1 MSITWIKLIVL
12 VCIITS
18 IYPYNFFCIKIYFL
32 CSLTSYTKINSK
44 WIGDLN
50 GSLYTMKLLCLLSRF
65 QSCLTLWFMGS
76 QRVGHDWATELNWP
90 ELTLCDSLDCSSP
103 GYSVSGILQ
112 ARILEW
118 VAMPSFRGSVRHRD
132 GTHVSNVYCIGRQ
145 VLYC

>member
-44 WIGDLN
+44 WIGDLS

-76 QRVGHDWATELNWP
+76 QRVGHDWAMELNWT

-103 GYSVSGILQ
+103 GYSCQWDSPGKNTGVGCHAFLQGICPTQGWNPCL
-112 ARILEW
+112 
-118 VAMPSFRGSVRHRD
+118 
-132 GTHVSNVYCIGRQ
+132 
-145 VLYC
+145 